1 MTLAIV
7 GIIDHTKD
15 SKLKIQMNSIA
26 PNGCSFSP
34 SECHVCS
41 SLPPPLQWQFLIWG
55 HRPSRDL
62 MSDMEPVLYKHTETH
77 HCYVPVPSHRFP

>member
-41 SLPPPLQWQFLIWG
+41 SLPPPTSMAV
-55 HRPSRDL
+55 PDL
-62 MSDMEPVLYKHTETH
+62 GSQTL
-77 HCYVPVPSHRFP
+77 